1 MQLYFI
7 VLSLKSKFRAVK
19 AMVKVMGRLKKG
31 WKEVGSN
38 RRRRESAGK

>member
-1 MQLYFI
+1 MHLYFI
-7 VLSLKSKFRAVK
+7 ALSLKSKFRAVK
-19 AMVKVMGRLKKG
+19 AVVKVMGRLKKS